1 MCAARAPQVI
11 GYTQIPLAC
20 WAMSGKA
27 CSLFWWAPERMPTA
41 EQRAEKVAAGSARVR
56 AGRNV
61 RRTANAMRKRGKGR
75 VDTVLRTLLI
85 TNTHLTHDAKT
96 ASLCLFV

>member
-41 EQRAEKVAAGSARVR
+41 EQRAEKVAARQRARVEEAASRKARGLAVAR
-56 AGRNV
+56 AV
-61 RRTANAMRKRGKGR
+61 RRARRPAPQ
-75 VDTVLRTLLI
+75 
-85 TNTHLTHDAKT
+85 LTRRSK
-96 ASLCLFV
+96 